1 MAGGS
6 EVQEE
11 EVEVEEVEEDEEE
24 ADEEAVAEGQCS
36 ARTPSWRHA
45 ERCSAV
51 SDAHEPPLE
60 VEKNRAS
67 TPPRP
72 HEYRELAAGLHEI
85 ERLCAEF
92 VAVPERPVPTATT
105 QLARRC

>member
-6 EVQEE
+6 EVEE
-11 EVEVEEVEEDEEE
+11 EEEEEEEE
-24 ADEEAVAEGQCS
+24 ADEEEGADEEGQCS

-51 SDAHEPPLE
+51 SDAHEEPPLPLPL
-60 VEKNRAS
+60 EKHRAS
-67 TPPRP
+67 PPPRP
-72 HEYRELAAGLHEI
+72 HEYRELAAGLHGI
-85 ERLCAEF
+85 ERLCGGRA
-92 VAVPERPVPTATT
+92 AVPERPAPTAAT